1 MSTGHPRLVI
11 DQILDLYQ
19 RLGEATYGEQ
29 ITQTEHAVQ
38 CARLAQQA
46 GADAELLSAALLH
59 DIGHLL
65 DEVDGEHGNF
75 KHDSLGAKF
84 LARDFGPAV
93 SEPVR
98 LHAQAK
104 RYLCTVESDYYQ
116 CLSPASKFSLE
127 KQGGLMTIAE
137 VEAFQQEPYFES
149 AIALRRWDDQGKDEQ
164 LSADS
169 VATFRDVLQTALRL
183 RSVHQADS

>member
-1 MSTGHPRLVI
+1 MNTPNPESI
-11 DQILDLYQ
+11 INQIIDLYQ
-19 RLGEATYGEQ
+19 HLGEATYGEH

-38 CARLAQQA
+38 CAWLAQQA
-46 GADAELLSAALLH
+46 GADAELVSAALLH

-65 DEVDGEHGNF
+65 DAVDGEHGNF
-75 KHDSLGAKF
+75 KHDSFGARF

-104 RYLCTVESDYYQ
+104 RYLCTVEPDYYD

-127 KQGGLMTIAE
+127 KQGGLMTPAE
-137 VEAFQQEPYFES
+137 VQAFQQEPYFES
-149 AIALRRWDDQGKDEQ
+149 AVALRRWDDQGKDER
-164 LSADS
+164 LSS
-169 VATFRDVLQTALRL
+169 GEVGGFRDILSTALNTVRP
-183 RSVHQADS
+183 A

>member
-1 MSTGHPRLVI
+1 MNTPDPELI
-11 DQILDLYQ
+11 INQIVDLYD
-19 RLGEATYGEQ
+19 RFGAATYGEHINQ
-29 ITQTEHAVQ
+29 IEHAVQ

-46 GADAELLSAALLH
+46 DADAELISAALLH

-65 DEVDGEHGNF
+65 DAVDGEHGNF
-75 KHDSLGAKF
+75 KHDSFGAKF

-104 RYLCTVESDYYQ
+104 RYLCRVEADYYD

-127 KQGGLMTIAE
+127 KQGGLMAPEE
-137 VEAFQQEPYFES
+137 VRAFEQQPHF
-149 AIALRRWDDQGKDEQ
+149 AAAVALRRWDDQGKDEQ
-164 LSADS
+164 LSSGS
-169 VATFRDVLQTALRL
+169 VAAFAPALRAAL
-183 RSVHQADS
+183 AAARRT